1 LSRPLRPGGRQQL
14 NPRAARRILCRTVD
28 RRLPAA
34 ARRFEQGRDTM
45 DTLTRRSVLR
55 ASAGLAAAGAIA
67 RPFIANA
74 EAKTATVWWVQGFAQ
89 EEDIAFKQM
98 VADYEKASGNTIEH
112 TIVPFAA
119 MRQKEIAAVT
129 SGVVPDIIDVGDYF
143 FAVLSAWNDQLVDL
157 TDVIETQKPLLI
169 PTALQTAFAYN
180 NVAKKRS
187 YYMIPNRMAVTPFHV
202 WKSLLDKAGY
212 TPEDIPKTWDAFLG
226 FFEQVQT
233 KLRAQGMRNIY
244 AYSIMI
250 SSVGFDV
257 IGHFDHFMIA
267 YGGKDLF
274 TADGKLHTDEPQI
287 KEAAIKTV
295 QRLTTAYKQGFLPPS
310 VVNWND
316 NDDNNAFHAKLVVMD
331 LDGTISTEVALWK
344 DKEAYDDILTL
355 GLPLSNDGKP
365 VAGVMGTQ
373 ALVVPKGAPNI
384 TVAKE
389 FLKYSIEPKVLA
401 ALLKGGLGRRLPPMT
416 SIVEND
422 KAFWLD
428 PKNEPLEAYTRQ
440 GVYGPTI
447 PPYEVYNPA
456 RAQVSTEH
464 VFAIAIHDVIN
475 NGMTPEAAIDKAFR
489 RCEAIFAK
497 YPIAQA

>member
-1 LSRPLRPGGRQQL
+1 MER
-14 NPRAARRILCRTVD
+14 
-28 RRLPAA
+28 
-34 ARRFEQGRDTM
+34 
-45 DTLTRRSVLR
+45 LTRRSLLR
-55 ASAGLAAAGAIA
+55 ASAGLAAAGMIA
-67 RPFIANA
+67 RPHIANA
-74 EAKTATVWWVQGFAQ
+74 AATTAEVWWVQGFAE
-89 EEDIAFKQM
+89 EEDVAFKQM

-112 TIVPFAA
+112 SIVPFAP

-129 SGVVPDIIDVGDYF
+129 SGIVPDIINVGDYF

-157 TDVIETQKPLLI
+157 SDVIETQKSLFT
-169 PTALQTAFAYN
+169 PTALSTVYAYN
-180 NVAKKRS
+180 NVSKKRG
-187 YYMIPNRMAVTPFHV
+187 YYMIPHRVGVIPFHV
-202 WKSLLDKAGY
+202 WKSLLAKAGY
-212 TPEDIPKTWDAFLG
+212 NPADIPKTWDAFID
-226 FFEQVQT
+226 FFQQVQT

-244 AYSIMI
+244 AYSFMI

-257 IGHFDHFMIA
+257 IGHFDHFMVA

-274 TADGKLHTDEPQI
+274 TPDGKVHTDEPQI
-287 KEAAIKTV
+287 KEAAVKSVT
-295 QRLTTAYKQGFLPPS
+295 RLTTAYKQGFLPPA
-310 VVNWND
+310 VLNWND

-331 LDGTISTEVALWK
+331 FDGTISTEVALWK
-344 DKEAYDDILTL
+344 DKEAYNNILTL

-365 VAGVMGTQ
+365 VASVMGTQ

-384 TVAKE
+384 TVAKD

-447 PPYEVYNPA
+447 PQYEVYNPA

-464 VFAIAIHDVIN
+464 VFAIAMNDVIN

-489 RCEAIFAK
+489 RCEEIFAK
-497 YPIAQA
+497 YPIAEA

>member
-1 LSRPLRPGGRQQL
+1 M
-14 NPRAARRILCRTVD
+14 D
-28 RRLPAA
+28 R
-34 ARRFEQGRDTM
+34 
-45 DTLTRRSVLR
+45 LTRRSLLR
-55 ASAGLAAAGAIA
+55 ASMGLAAAGTIA
-67 RPFIANA
+67 RPYIANA

-98 VADYEKASGNTIEH
+98 VADYEKASGNQIDYS
-112 TIVPFAA
+112 ILPFAA

-143 FAVLSAWNDQLVDL
+143 FAVLSAWKDQLVDL
-157 TDVIETQKPLLI
+157 TDVIETQKSLFM
-169 PTALQTAFAYN
+169 PTALQTAFEYN

-187 YYMIPNRMAVTPFHV
+187 YYMIPNRMAVTPFHA
-202 WKSLLDKAGY
+202 WKSLLDTAGY
-212 TPEDIPKTWDAFLG
+212 KPADIPNTWDAFLE

-233 KLRAQGMRNIY
+233 KLRAQGRRNIY

-250 SSVGFDV
+250 SAAGFDV
-257 IGHFDHFMIA
+257 IGHFDHFMLA

-274 TADGKLHTDEPQI
+274 TPDGKVHTDDPQAR
-287 KEAAIKTV
+287 EAAIKTV
-295 QRLTTAYKQGFLPPS
+295 ERLSTAFKKGFMPPAIQ
-310 VVNWND
+310 NWND
-316 NDDNNAFHAKLVVMD
+316 NDDNNAFHAKLLVMD

-344 DKEAYDDILTL
+344 EKDEYNDILTL

-365 VAGVMGTQ
+365 VTGVMGTQ
-373 ALVVPKGAPNI
+373 ALVVPKGAPNLA
-384 TVAKE
+384 VAKE

-422 KAFWLD
+422 KAYWLD
-428 PKNEPLEAYTRQ
+428 PKNEPLQAYTKQ

-447 PPYEVYNPA
+447 APYEAFNPA

-464 VFAIAIHDVIN
+464 VFALAILDAINKDV
-475 NGMTPEAAIDKAFR
+475 TPQAAVDKAFK
-489 RCEAIFAK
+489 RCDEIFAK
-497 YPIAQA
+497 FPIQQEPG